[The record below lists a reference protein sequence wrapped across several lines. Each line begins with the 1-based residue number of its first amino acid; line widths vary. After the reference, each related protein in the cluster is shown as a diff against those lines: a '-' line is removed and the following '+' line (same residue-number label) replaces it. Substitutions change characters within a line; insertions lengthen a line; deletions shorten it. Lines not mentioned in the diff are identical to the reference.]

1 MARKDFGIM
10 LLGYARVP
18 TANQKPELQIDA
30 LLKAG
35 VDRRHLCENRMSGL
49 RADRPQLAQALAYA
63 TKGDVLVVWRLDRL
77 GRVAPCPT

>member
-35 VDRRHLCENRMSGL
+35 VDRRHLFENRMSGL